1 MFKLP
6 WVGEIKVVE
15 TKKTT
20 YSGGTNIGGCI
31 KSSNNQK
38 LTLVLRDREQFDTY
52 INRTFKA
59 GDKVWMTVEKPHKD
73 RTHRQFR
80 YLYGAIYPLI
90 AEEIGCTIEEADGI
104 MRRRLLI
111 MNPDSR
117 LEYIRNK
124 SNLNRKELSDYIDG
138 VRREAAGMGIETP
151 DPPDVEVNDVKED

>member
-1 MFKLP
+1 MVFP
-6 WVGEIKVVE
+6 FVGEIKTDGV
-15 TKKTT
+15 
-20 YSGGTNIGGCI
+20 C
-31 KSSNNQK
+31 K
-38 LTLVLRDREQFDTY
+38 LYLKIRDREQFDTY
-52 INRTFKA
+52 ISRTFKK
-59 GDKVWMTVEKPHKD
+59 GDKVWVTVELPHKD

-124 SNLNRKELSDYIDG
+124 SDLNRKELSDYIDG
-138 VRREAAGMGIETP
+138 VRKEAAMLGIETP
-151 DPPDVEVNDVKED
+151 DPPEEK